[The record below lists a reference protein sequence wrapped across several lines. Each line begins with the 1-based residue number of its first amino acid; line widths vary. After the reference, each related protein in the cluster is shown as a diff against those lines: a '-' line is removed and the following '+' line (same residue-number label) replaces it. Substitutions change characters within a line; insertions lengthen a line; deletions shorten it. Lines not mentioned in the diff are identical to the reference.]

1 MIYTGIL
8 NAADKIRK
16 AIEEQVAKG
25 TTPPVAAEKT
35 LSETPQN
42 IDYTKGMTA
51 PDITT
56 IRKNMKFEGTPNRSS
71 AFLVALGNILQDQNN
86 VKAAQ
91 EEVARNEYNAKLQD
105 ALDLN
110 KLQQRAKIERDWSET
125 DPMQILKRKQIEGDL
140 AMQPLEKEYKQTQLD
155 FLLKKK
161 DNYGNGGGGG
171 GKSPEVAASNI
182 PQDLTKEQVM
192 QNIKNAKTKKEQD
205 FWKGKISAFE
215 GNNGVNK
222 ITWAAGADPNDG
234 FVYEYHYYKDGSMK
248 PTGLK
253 KKVIVNPMNIL
264 MQNAMGTQTTEGAPV
279 GPVAPAP
286 VQAPQSGKPDAMTR
300 AKQLQAAGVPKDK
313 AKEIMSGEG
322 Y

>member
-161 DNYGNGGGGG
+161 DNYGNGGGG
-171 GKSPEVAASNI
+171 AR
-182 PQDLTKEQVM
+182 
-192 QNIKNAKTKKEQD
+192 
-205 FWKGKISAFE
+205 KG
-215 GNNGVNK
+215 NGVAVDDGELDIQAQQELENAGVDTRNLSNAELKKIYFAMNK
-222 ITWAAGADPNDG
+222 RDASQTPKTVGDKEYRGGDKWTTDPNTGERIYVKGQGKTTEEKNREAYDRGYNSSKGRSDADPMLGGGYNPPKAAPAAQEETKVIKG
-234 FVYEYHYYKDGSMK
+234 AVY
-248 PTGLK
+248 
-253 KKVIVNPMNIL
+253 KKVNGGWKRI
-264 MQNAMGTQTTEGAPV
+264 Q
-279 GPVAPAP
+279 
-286 VQAPQSGKPDAMTR
+286 
-300 AKQLQAAGVPKDK
+300 
-313 AKEIMSGEG
+313 
-322 Y
+322 